1 MDPKRMCP
9 TCRTGELREGTT
21 EEIEVVGPRTYTATV
36 PAALCSNCDEV
47 IVTGAT
53 LRAFEGAVAG
63 AVAGSGAGDEAAVRV
78 MRKAAGLTRAELAS
92 LLAVTTELVVA
103 WESGAEAPDRA
114 TVALLGALALEAL
127 EGLSTTRDRLRAL
140 ALAAAEPAP
149 GAPVTVKV
157 LPSAA

>member
-1 MDPKRMCP
+1 MTRRLPGIVLAALGLASVPSFALAQTAPVDPS
-9 TCRTGELREGTT
+9 LA
-21 EEIEVVGPRTYTATV
+21 EVVIDFDDGTSA
-36 PAALCSNCDEV
+36 SE
-47 IVTGAT
+47 
-53 LRAFEGAVAG
+53 
-63 AVAGSGAGDEAAVRV
+63 
-78 MRKAAGLTRAELAS
+78 AAGLTRAELAS